1 MANIATELFGNI
13 APGWERVQA
22 VVDWVHHHVTF
33 GYDFA
38 RCTKTALEVY
48 KEKQGVCRD
57 FQHLGDHVLPMF
69 EYSSAL
75 CDWISG

>member
-1 MANIATELFGNI
+1 VTELFGNI

-22 VVDWVHHHVTF
+22 VVDWVHYHVTF

-48 KEKQGVCRD
+48 KENRA
-57 FQHLGDHVLPMF
+57 F
-69 EYSSAL
+69 AA
-75 CDWISG
+75 ISNIWRSRFADV